1 MSFWTR
7 LFGDSDTVR
16 EIVSGA
22 KAGIDMAIYTEE
34 ERAIAAKD
42 VLEFRLRYM
51 EATNPQNVA
60 RRAIALLIVGL
71 WAVLVLIGVL
81 AWPVSE
87 AFSTHV
93 FRVLDEVVNQPASII
108 VAFYFLTH
116 VVRSAKK
123 ER

>member
-81 AWPVSE
+81 AWPVAQE
-87 AFSTHV
+87 FSTHV
-93 FRVLDEVVNQPASII
+93 FKVVDEVVEQPASI
-108 VAFYFLTH
+108 VVGFYFLTH

>member
-87 AFSTHV
+87 AFSSHV
-93 FRVLDEVVNQPASII
+93 FRVLDEVVNQPASLI

-123 ER
+123 AR

>member
-93 FRVLDEVVNQPASII
+93 FRVLDEVVNQPASLI

-123 ER
+123 AR

>member
-7 LFGDSDTVR
+7 LLGDSDTVR

-22 KAGIDMAIYTEE
+22 RAGIDMAIYTEE

-93 FRVLDEVVNQPASII
+93 FRVLDEVVNQPASLI

-123 ER
+123 AR